1 MLFAL
6 EKSIQLMGRKY
17 NELHFTLSETPSQL
31 LHCQQSMTRVR
42 KMVKMITHQTH
53 LSLMEIYFYLFF
65 LIKQE
70 ELIKVLLNK
79 FLLLSYYLF
88 QSFLYFLLFFI
99 LIWDCLIF
107 SINSMCPLAVPQL
120 ILNYFRVENLPVY

>member
-1 MLFAL
+1 
-6 EKSIQLMGRKY
+6 MGRKY
-17 NELHFTLSETPSQL
+17 NELHFTLSKTPSQL

-42 KMVKMITHQTH
+42 KMMKMITHQTH

-70 ELIKVLLNK
+70 KLFKVLLNK

-88 QSFLYFLLFFI
+88 Q
-99 LIWDCLIF
+99 
-107 SINSMCPLAVPQL
+107 
-120 ILNYFRVENLPVY
+120 

>member
-42 KMVKMITHQTH
+42 KMVKVITHQTH

-88 QSFLYFLLFFI
+88 Q
-99 LIWDCLIF
+99 
-107 SINSMCPLAVPQL
+107 
-120 ILNYFRVENLPVY
+120 